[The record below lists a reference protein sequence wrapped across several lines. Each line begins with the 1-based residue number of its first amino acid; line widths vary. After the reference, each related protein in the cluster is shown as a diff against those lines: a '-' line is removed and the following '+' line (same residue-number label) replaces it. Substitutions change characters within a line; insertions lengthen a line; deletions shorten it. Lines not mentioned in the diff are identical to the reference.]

1 MDATV
6 CKKCGSNE
14 FIENSSVRVCVYC
27 RTSYEVP
34 KKDKE
39 SNISLHDDVQALL
52 MKCKFD
58 PANARRYA
66 TLALEID
73 PHNKEATRYL

>member
-1 MDATV
+1 MDAAV

-14 FIENSSVRVCVYC
+14 FVENSNVRICIYC
-27 RTSYEVP
+27 RTSYEIP

-39 SNISLHDDVQALL
+39 SNISLQDDVQALL

-58 PANARRYA
+58 PSNARRYA
-66 TLALEID
+66 ALVLEID
-73 PHNKEATRYL
+73 PHNQEAARYL